1 MNASIDNQLVLRV
14 AICGGGGLGHN
25 CAGVLSSH
33 DGVTVDMLTNRPKQ
47 WNHEFRVNTP
57 DGCSLLG
64 KLDCISSNPEDIIPH
79 ADMVF
84 LCLPAFLVE
93 ETIMKIKPYLMPNA
107 VVGSV
112 FGCTGFFIYAHKHL
126 PNTTKLFAFQ
136 RVPYVSRVVEYGK
149 ESNLLGYRD
158 NLIMSTE
165 NINEIQSF
173 QRLVE
178 ELFMEPVVLCNSFYE
193 VTLSNSNPILHTGR
207 LFTMWHNWD
216 GKPFDKCSLF
226 YNEWTIETSQLE
238 IEMDREFFNLL
249 EFLRIKTTHIETLLD
264 HYESTD
270 AASMTA
276 KIKSIKPLSTIL
288 SPMKKLE
295 NGWVPDFSSRYFTED
310 FPFGLKFIHDLA
322 HENKISC
329 PTIDM
334 VYDWGMSM
342 IRKSKSNS

>member
-1 MNASIDNQLVLRV
+1 MNVVFQNNISIRF

-25 CAGVLSSH
+25 CAGVLSSIK
-33 DGVTVDMLTNRPKQ
+33 GVKVDMLTNRPEK
-47 WNHEFRVNTP
+47 WNQRFRVNTP
-57 DGCSLLG
+57 DDGCIIG
-64 KLDCISSNPEDIIPH
+64 KLDSISSDPKDIIPN
-79 ADMVF
+79 ADIVF

-93 ETIMKIKPYLMPNA
+93 KTILKIKPYLKPGA
-107 VVGSV
+107 IVGSV

-126 PNTTKLFAFQ
+126 QKDTKLFAFQ

-158 NLIMSTE
+158 KLIMAIE
-165 NINEIQSF
+165 NIDQSHQF
-173 QRLVE
+173 QHLIE
-178 ELFMEPVVLCNSFYE
+178 ELFKERVELCDSFYE

-207 LFTMWHNWD
+207 LFTMWHDWD

-249 EFLRIKTTHIETLLD
+249 DSLKIKTTFIETLLE

-270 AASMTA
+270 ALSMTA

-288 SPMKKLE
+288 SPMKKLD

-310 FPFGLKFIHDLA
+310 FPYGLKFIHDLA
-322 HENKISC
+322 HEKNILC
-329 PTIDM
+329 PKIDM
-334 VYDWGMSM
+334 VYNWGMSM
-342 IRKSKSNS
+342 ICDSE